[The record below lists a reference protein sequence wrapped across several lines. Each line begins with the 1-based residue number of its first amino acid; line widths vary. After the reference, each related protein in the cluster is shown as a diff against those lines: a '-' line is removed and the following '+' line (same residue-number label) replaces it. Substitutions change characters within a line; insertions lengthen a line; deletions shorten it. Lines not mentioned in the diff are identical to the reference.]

1 MHRPVG
7 LALLHK
13 PTAAEAPHGF
23 IHLQRRYKH
32 PARRKRPKRWEPPR
46 TKPLDIERKIK
57 NPILHDQRMG
67 SVETLM
73 EGESSRPSH
82 GSSCFPPPRLIR
94 GSIFAR
100 IATFYC

>member
-57 NPILHDQRMG
+57 NPILHDQASG
-67 SVETLM
+67 SGL
-73 EGESSRPSH
+73 
-82 GSSCFPPPRLIR
+82 FQL
-94 GSIFAR
+94 
-100 IATFYC
+100 